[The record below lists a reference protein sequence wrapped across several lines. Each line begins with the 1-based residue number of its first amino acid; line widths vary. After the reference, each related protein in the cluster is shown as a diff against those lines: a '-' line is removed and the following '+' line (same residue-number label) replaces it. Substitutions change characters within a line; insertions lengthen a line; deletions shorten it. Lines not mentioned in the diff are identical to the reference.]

1 VCVDEPVPDILY
13 SQQDR
18 VAPMFSSILA
28 AAAAAAAVLQ
38 LCCLSPGSNLVCL
51 NYMEHTVQMLQA
63 PSSMADAWASSQ
75 FCFGKTEAMCL
86 VAGPAGRSGTPLG
99 LFSRPGSGA
108 ELFADATA
116 TSAASHRSAASRRGH
131 VSRHPSGADV
141 LAGAN
146 TPGHSDRSGVNTK
159 ALSRH
164 VSCEVLVP
172 GTSNPGTAG
181 RRGILSRH
189 PSGNNALADATVTG
203 MFNKGGVLRGAM
215 SRHASAEGLT
225 PAVPNMKPYSSSAVS
240 SRPAASDS
248 GAASDRQRSAAGADA
263 ASAEG
268 VAEAAERKGSASVSN
283 SAEEQQSS
291 HSVKTGSQSQQHNN
305 QPFDSLNVTEET
317 VMLPSLVEP
326 LVRLPTHKSALKS
339 AASLYAASG
348 VVDDLFTPKET
359 YVNGGAEPMTRA
371 RHHYG
376 LSPRQIEGDSEK
388 RKEFASN
395 LGAWY
400 KAQLQRRARVNTSG
414 ARVMSRSN
422 SKLSD

>member
-1 VCVDEPVPDILY
+1 MHVHPAHFC
-13 SQQDR
+13 
-18 VAPMFSSILA
+18 SS
-28 AAAAAAAVLQ
+28 
-38 LCCLSPGSNLVCL
+38 
-51 NYMEHTVQMLQA
+51 HTETT
-63 PSSMADAWASSQ
+63 
-75 FCFGKTEAMCL
+75 CI
-86 VAGPAGRSGTPLG
+86 VAGLAGRSGTALG
-99 LFSRPGSGA
+99 LSSRPGSGA
-108 ELFADATA
+108 DLFADATV

-131 VSRHPSGADV
+131 VSRHPSGTDM
-141 LAGAN
+141 LAGVN
-146 TPGHSDRSGVNTK
+146 IPGLSDRSGVNTK

-164 VSCEVLVP
+164 VSSEALVP
-172 GTSNPGTAG
+172 GASKPGAVN

-189 PSGNNALADATVTG
+189 PSGVDASADAAVTG

-215 SRHASAEGLT
+215 SRQSSAEGLT
-225 PAVPNMKPYSSSAVS
+225 PAVTNKKSYSSCAVW

-248 GAASDRQRSAAGADA
+248 GAASERQRSAADVDA

-268 VAEAAERKGSASVSN
+268 MTEAAERKGGVSISN
-283 SAEEQQSS
+283 TAKEQQASR
-291 HSVKTGSQSQQHNN
+291 SVKTGSQSQRHNN
-305 QPFDSLNVTEET
+305 QPLNSSIETEQT
-317 VMLPSLVEP
+317 VMVPSLIEP
-326 LVRLPTHKSALKS
+326 VVRMPTHMSVLKS

-376 LSPRQIEGDSEK
+376 LSPRQIEEDGKK
-388 RKEFASN
+388 RKEFANN